1 MCNAQLTEP
10 HETVL
15 RLVYS
20 ASSVN
25 LVGCRIGCD
34 AEIFL
39 LFLPDEFSF
48 SVFPLIAHSSEIW
61 SRFSCLREGRPRAV
75 LGPALLLVSDRS
87 NIEGGS
93 KKYLEVGQVLMLC
106 HLLIW
111 IWLLTIPT
119 ACTIWASKMNSFC
132 RSLPMLAGFTVPQV
146 HGQIVEGA
154 I

>member
-39 LFLPDEFSF
+39 LFLPDEF
-48 SVFPLIAHSSEIW
+48 PLPP
-61 SRFSCLREGRPRAV
+61 LRLSTYRTQFGN
-75 LGPALLLVSDRS
+75 LITLFMS
-87 NIEGGS
+87 EGGTAES
-93 KKYLEVGQVLMLC
+93 CFRPCFVVGL
-106 HLLIW
+106 
-111 IWLLTIPT
+111 
-119 ACTIWASKMNSFC
+119 
-132 RSLPMLAGFTVPQV
+132 
-146 HGQIVEGA
+146 
-154 I
+154 